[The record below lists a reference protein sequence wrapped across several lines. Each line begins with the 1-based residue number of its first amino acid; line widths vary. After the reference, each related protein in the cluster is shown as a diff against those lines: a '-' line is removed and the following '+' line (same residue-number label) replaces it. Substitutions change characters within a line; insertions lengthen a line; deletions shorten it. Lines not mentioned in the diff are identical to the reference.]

1 MSLTSL
7 PLYNQAAFSYTTTLG
22 SVGVA
27 LKFEYNTRTKFYH
40 VTVVLRDGVEILSE
54 KKLLPNTYLSNS
66 YMKDAGIT
74 GVILL
79 SPKSDKIDL
88 NNVTPD
94 NFADN
99 FLLSYFF

>member
-1 MSLTSL
+1 M
-7 PLYNQAAFSYTTTLG
+7 
-22 SVGVA
+22 
-27 LKFEYNTRTKFYH
+27 
-40 VTVVLRDGVEILSE
+40 EILSE
-54 KKLLPNTYLSNS
+54 KKLLPNTYLFKLIHED
-66 YMKDAGIT
+66 MGIT

-99 FLLSYFF
+99 FLLSYLFSNLR